1 MRSIK
6 CGLIGVALA
15 LASCGGGSS
24 STAIEASSTSTVT
37 GAKVV
42 YKVGDTGPG
51 GGIIV
56 YFDEAGFNNSSG
68 VDTSI
73 GAMCLTG
80 TCHYLE
86 MASTDLEG
94 EYSSAPE
101 GFFSWDDAILAAE
114 AFFTISADDWLLPSR
129 DALNAICKY
138 AFQDEMYEICNDN
151 GMGGLSPVRGG
162 FEIPGPGK
170 GYWSTDEPGETA
182 GRMQDFYFGFQYSQ
196 PKSALYRVRP
206 IRAF

>member
-94 EYSSAPE
+94 EYSSA
-101 GFFSWDDAILAAE
+101 DALVAAK
-114 AFFTISADDWLLPSR
+114 AFATQFANDWELPSK
-129 DALNAICKY
+129 DALNEMCKY
-138 AFQDEMYEICNDN
+138 AFGDIVNDICNN
-151 GMGGLSPVRGG
+151 SGA
-162 FEIPGPGK
+162 GPFVNSAGDFSDWSYWGSADVD
-170 GYWSTDEPGETA
+170 GYWWA
-182 GRMQDFYFGFQYSQ
+182 QDFESGAQRSSG
-196 PKSALYRVRP
+196 KSHTCYVRP
-206 IRAF
+206 ARAF